1 LDHVAR
7 FTPADLS
14 KGPGVDLTAYRW
26 RLLAHGDT
34 WFAPP
39 GASPGQASLL
49 AELQFKD
56 PTCIVDC
63 AQAALT
69 GQGLLRHVVDLAATP
84 DFVRLLS
91 APDAPAWDG
100 IVLSVGGG
108 DLIAAASVPAH
119 LGDAEVPLD
128 RRLLRHQTEWGAP
141 SAGVGRY
148 FSEAGWATLAGY
160 LRANL
165 RHILS
170 LRDQGPSA
178 RKPVFIHCYAPPTPR
193 PAGIEAPGQAPRG
206 PWLYPAMRAY
216 ALPAADWPAFG
227 RLLVSRLAQELRRM
241 AQDTENFPA
250 LQVFDSTAVPLAAA
264 ATAATGSSG
273 DWHDE
278 IHLNHSGALKLG
290 RAWSE
295 AIGRVLDPPP
305 PVSTRRR

>member
-39 GASPGQASLL
+39 GTSPGQASLL

-56 PTCIVDC
+56 PTCLVDC
-63 AQAALT
+63 AQAALSD
-69 GQGLLRHVVDLAATP
+69 QGLLRHVVDLAAAP
-84 DFVRLLS
+84 DFVRLLGAG
-91 APDAPAWDG
+91 APTWDG

-119 LGDAEVPLD
+119 VGETEVPLD
-128 RRLLRHQTEWGAP
+128 HRLLRHQTEWGAP

-148 FSEAGWATLAGY
+148 FSEAGWATLAEY
-160 LRANL
+160 LRVNI
-165 RHILS
+165 RHIVS

-178 RKPVFIHCYAPPTPR
+178 GKPIFVHCYAPPTPR
-193 PAGIEAPGQAPRG
+193 PAGIEMPGQPTRG

-227 RLLVSRLAQELRRM
+227 RLLVSRLVQELRRM
-241 AQDTENFPA
+241 AADTANYA
-250 LQVFDSTAVPLAAA
+250 SLQVFDSSAVPLAAA
-264 ATAATGSSG
+264 ATSATGSSG

-295 AIGRVLDPPP
+295 HIDRVLNPPP
-305 PVSTRRR
+305 PVSGRRR

>member
-1 LDHVAR
+1 MN
-7 FTPADLS
+7 
-14 KGPGVDLTAYRW
+14 AYRW
-26 RLLAHGDT
+26 RLLTHGDT

-39 GASPGQASLL
+39 GAGPGQASLL
-49 AELQFKD
+49 DELRFES
-56 PTCIVDC
+56 PTALVS
-63 AQAALT
+63 ATAGAAADA
-69 GQGLLRHVVDLAATP
+69 GLLRHVVDLAAAP

-91 APDAPAWDG
+91 AADAPVWDG

-108 DLIAAASVPAH
+108 DLVAAASVPAH
-119 LGDAEVPLD
+119 RADGGEVPLEQ
-128 RRLLRHQTEWGAP
+128 RLLRRQTEWGPP

-148 FSEAGWATLAGY
+148 FSAPGWATLAEY
-160 LRANL
+160 LRANV
-165 RHILS
+165 RHVLS

-178 RKPVFIHCYAPPTPR
+178 GKPVFVHCYAPPTPR
-193 PAGIEAPGQAPRG
+193 PAGIEAPGEPVRG

-227 RLLVSRLAQELRRM
+227 RLLVSHFAQELRRM
-241 AQDTENFPA
+241 AADVENFRG
-250 LQVFDSTAVPLAAA
+250 LQVFDSTVVPLAAA

-295 AIGRVLDPPP
+295 HIGRVLNPPP
-305 PVSTRRR
+305 PPTRRR